1 MTAPKPKAPEVVAE
15 TDPEKAPEVSDTEKA
30 TPDAD
35 TVTLSLDQLG
45 ELIAAK
51 VAEAVAALPKAEVSQ
66 AAPAVAFQNITFDKG
81 TGQPRDVMTLG
92 DPDTDGRVETRTVQ
106 ERHAHILEALG
117 WTRQS

>member
-1 MTAPKPKAPEVVAE
+1 MTEPKPKAPEVVAE
-15 TDPEKAPEVSDTEKA
+15 PEKD

-81 TGQPRDVMTLG
+81 TDQPRVVMTLG